1 MQPECRQHPT
11 AQPEGLSK
19 DYSARYSRGMLS
31 LSNYGPYK
39 PCNPWHLSAGLVM
52 YGNAVTL
59 LLFTMMLHKYCTAM
73 RRVEVH
79 VYTRHVAFHTSCLS
93 EVCKEW
99 LQSGSWFDLAGI
111 WRLGHKVSLAPTLWL
126 RWVCHCL
133 PSRYRYQ
140 TTLHRSA
147 ASVNFILENDV

>member
-52 YGNAVTL
+52 VNHRTSTRLVTPI
-59 LLFTMMLHKYCTAM
+59 FDQYI
-73 RRVEVH
+73 RRPAR
-79 VYTRHVAFHTSCLS
+79 YP
-93 EVCKEW
+93 
-99 LQSGSWFDLAGI
+99 
-111 WRLGHKVSLAPTLWL
+111 LAPAKEL
-126 RWVCHCL
+126 
-133 PSRYRYQ
+133 
-140 TTLHRSA
+140 
-147 ASVNFILENDV
+147 

>member
-52 YGNAVTL
+52 YGIEAL
-59 LLFTMMLHKYCTAM
+59 RMLNLPLNI
-73 RRVEVH
+73 
-79 VYTRHVAFHTSCLS
+79 S
-93 EVCKEW
+93 
-99 LQSGSWFDLAGI
+99 
-111 WRLGHKVSLAPTLWL
+111 VSY
-126 RWVCHCL
+126 
-133 PSRYRYQ
+133 SI
-140 TTLHRSA
+140 LHIDQKS
-147 ASVNFILENDV
+147 

>member
-52 YGNAVTL
+52 VTPGDSGGRGSRCFAEKL
-59 LLFTMMLHKYCTAM
+59 
-73 RRVEVH
+73 
-79 VYTRHVAFHTSCLS
+79 TRP
-93 EVCKEW
+93 
-99 LQSGSWFDLAGI
+99 
-111 WRLGHKVSLAPTLWL
+111 RLVSQNSPPPEGAL
-126 RWVCHCL
+126 RGW
-133 PSRYRYQ
+133 
-140 TTLHRSA
+140 
-147 ASVNFILENDV
+147 

>member
-52 YGNAVTL
+52 G
-59 LLFTMMLHKYCTAM
+59 
-73 RRVEVH
+73 
-79 VYTRHVAFHTSCLS
+79 VAS
-93 EVCKEW
+93 
-99 LQSGSWFDLAGI
+99 SGVINHLA
-111 WRLGHKVSLAPTLWL
+111 LAISSPHPLYL
-126 RWVCHCL
+126 R
-133 PSRYRYQ
+133 
-140 TTLHRSA
+140 
-147 ASVNFILENDV
+147 NDKIQK

>member
-52 YGNAVTL
+52 YISIHIYNT
-59 LLFTMMLHKYCTAM
+59 T
-73 RRVEVH
+73 
-79 VYTRHVAFHTSCLS
+79 TRPLT
-93 EVCKEW
+93 
-99 LQSGSWFDLAGI
+99 
-111 WRLGHKVSLAPTLWL
+111 PTLDTCMYY
-126 RWVCHCL
+126 V
-133 PSRYRYQ
+133 RY
-140 TTLHRSA
+140 LM
-147 ASVNFILENDV
+147 ILCTKYK

>member
-52 YGNAVTL
+52 VLSSVQFFQNHDQGAAPAPPPLDSTLSASLFSIKCGNDNAPIQI
-59 LLFTMMLHKYCTAM
+59 TA
-73 RRVEVH
+73 
-79 VYTRHVAFHTSCLS
+79 
-93 EVCKEW
+93 
-99 LQSGSWFDLAGI
+99 
-111 WRLGHKVSLAPTLWL
+111 
-126 RWVCHCL
+126 
-133 PSRYRYQ
+133 
-140 TTLHRSA
+140 
-147 ASVNFILENDV
+147 

>member
-52 YGNAVTL
+52 LRCCEEISSNQDSA
-59 LLFTMMLHKYCTAM
+59 FT
-73 RRVEVH
+73 
-79 VYTRHVAFHTSCLS
+79 S
-93 EVCKEW
+93 EVALAALEVAAVGDPSSQWMARGWKVHGKGN
-99 LQSGSWFDLAGI
+99 GSEIQESKSIRAG
-111 WRLGHKVSLAPTLWL
+111 
-126 RWVCHCL
+126 
-133 PSRYRYQ
+133 
-140 TTLHRSA
+140 
-147 ASVNFILENDV
+147 

>member
-52 YGNAVTL
+52 TSTVIPLVLHHSHNA
-59 LLFTMMLHKYCTAM
+59 
-73 RRVEVH
+73 
-79 VYTRHVAFHTSCLS
+79 
-93 EVCKEW
+93 
-99 LQSGSWFDLAGI
+99 
-111 WRLGHKVSLAPTLWL
+111 
-126 RWVCHCL
+126 
-133 PSRYRYQ
+133 
-140 TTLHRSA
+140 
-147 ASVNFILENDV
+147 

>member
-52 YGNAVTL
+52 TYSKIHFHSNSNS
-59 LLFTMMLHKYCTAM
+59 KWIPSD
-73 RRVEVH
+73 
-79 VYTRHVAFHTSCLS
+79 RHA
-93 EVCKEW
+93 
-99 LQSGSWFDLAGI
+99 
-111 WRLGHKVSLAPTLWL
+111 LAPTEFM
-126 RWVCHCL
+126 CACIII
-133 PSRYRYQ
+133 YIYK
-140 TTLHRSA
+140 
-147 ASVNFILENDV
+147 

>member
-52 YGNAVTL
+52 LVTDRTASRPSARISIISSTPLLAV
-59 LLFTMMLHKYCTAM
+59 FA
-73 RRVEVH
+73 
-79 VYTRHVAFHTSCLS
+79 
-93 EVCKEW
+93 
-99 LQSGSWFDLAGI
+99 
-111 WRLGHKVSLAPTLWL
+111 
-126 RWVCHCL
+126 
-133 PSRYRYQ
+133 
-140 TTLHRSA
+140 
-147 ASVNFILENDV
+147 

>member
-52 YGNAVTL
+52 E
-59 LLFTMMLHKYCTAM
+59 K
-73 RRVEVH
+73 
-79 VYTRHVAFHTSCLS
+79 
-93 EVCKEW
+93 
-99 LQSGSWFDLAGI
+99 LA
-111 WRLGHKVSLAPTLWL
+111 RL
-126 RWVCHCL
+126 
-133 PSRYRYQ
+133 
-140 TTLHRSA
+140 RSA
-147 ASVNFILENDV
+147 SSWEGSAARACRKLRVGPLLSTWR

>member
-52 YGNAVTL
+52 VVERKDKVKG
-59 LLFTMMLHKYCTAM
+59 
-73 RRVEVH
+73 RREKNSH
-79 VYTRHVAFHTSCLS
+79 
-93 EVCKEW
+93 
-99 LQSGSWFDLAGI
+99 
-111 WRLGHKVSLAPTLWL
+111 
-126 RWVCHCL
+126 
-133 PSRYRYQ
+133 PSY
-140 TTLHRSA
+140 A
-147 ASVNFILENDV
+147 K